1 MKLSVLLDSSYIIT
15 LVDSSRKNHLHAKNY
30 YKHLLQIEAAIHL
43 STIAISE
50 LSVRHDIRTLP
61 MGNLRVLPFS
71 ARHGVEAGRLWN
83 LLERDESDVRHVV
96 RDDVKLIA
104 QASIE
109 GLHAILTDDQNTFYK
124 HCERLRAKRHIRPRA
139 VKLSDGFDA
148 SFLNFDGQMALE
160 LAEEHPVNHV
170 IDVESPLLASRR
182 IKLPATAIHNLNS
195 ET

>member
-1 MKLSVLLDSSYIIT
+1 MNLSILLDSSYVVT

-30 YKHLLQIEAAIHL
+30 YKHLLQIGAAIHL

-61 MGNLRVLPFS
+61 MGNFRVLPFS
-71 ARHGVEAGRLWN
+71 ARHGIEAGRLWN
-83 LLERDESDVRHVV
+83 LLKREESDVRHVV

-109 GLHAILTDDQNTFYK
+109 GLQAILTDDQNTFYK
-124 HCERLRAKRHIRPRA
+124 HCERLRVQGHIRPRA

-148 SFLNFDGQMALE
+148 SFLNFDGQMGLE
-160 LAEEHPVNHV
+160 LADDHSINTATS
-170 IDVESPLLASRR
+170 VEGPQLAPRR

-195 ET
+195 ES